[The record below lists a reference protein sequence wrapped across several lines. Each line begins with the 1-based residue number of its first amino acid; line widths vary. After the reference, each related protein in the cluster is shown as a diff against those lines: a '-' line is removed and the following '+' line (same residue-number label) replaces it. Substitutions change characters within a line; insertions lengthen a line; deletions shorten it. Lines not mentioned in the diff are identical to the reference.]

1 MALSTSALV
10 KKGEYHDSVTLMLL
24 AKALLAL
31 PGVRDAAAV
40 MGTEANKGLLAD
52 AGLLTEE
59 ARAADAGDLIISVQA
74 ETLVQAEGA
83 LAQAERLL
91 KERRLAKTGEGA
103 AHRPKSLA
111 AALKHAPDAN
121 LAVISVA
128 GRYAAREARLALE
141 KGLHVFLFSDNVSL
155 EDEIALKR
163 LALEKGLLL
172 MGPDAGTAII
182 NGIALGFAN
191 ATPRGPVGI
200 VGAAGTGIQ
209 GVSVSIA
216 RAGSGVSQA
225 IGVGGRD
232 LSEAVGGMMM
242 QAAVRALQTD
252 PATKVLCLVSKPP
265 APGIAQ
271 KVLETVRETGKPAV
285 ICFLGD
291 DGAAAREAGLFP
303 AATLDEAAI
312 ASAALA
318 QGQNPSHA
326 VDEHRKVTAQS
337 LGQRGEEAK
346 GRFSPEQRYVR
357 GLFSGGTFCY
367 EAQLVLRELL
377 GVVRSNAPL
386 DKHDALPDP
395 NRSIGHTCVDLG
407 ADDFTVGRL
416 HPMLDND
423 LRVRRLL
430 REAADPETA
439 VILLDV
445 VLGYGAHPDPA
456 GELATAIRQAKA
468 DAERSGR
475 YLAIVAY
482 VCGVAGDP
490 QGFTEQEE
498 KLRAAGVIL
507 APSNAAAA
515 RWAGLIAPARAG
527 I

>member
-1 MALSTSALV
+1 MDVSTSALV

-59 ARAADAGDLIISVQA
+59 ARAAEANDLIISVQA
-74 ETLVQAEGA
+74 ETLMQAEAA

-91 KERRLAKTGEGA
+91 KERRAAKAGEGGIP
-103 AHRPKSLA
+103 RPKSLA
-111 AALKHAPDAN
+111 AALKSAPDAN

-191 ATPRGPVGI
+191 AIPRGPVGI
-200 VGAAGTGIQ
+200 IGAAGTGIQ
-209 GVSVSIA
+209 GVSVGIA

-242 QAAVRALQTD
+242 QAAMRALQDD
-252 PATKVLCLVSKPP
+252 PSTQVLCLVSKPP
-265 APGIAQ
+265 APNIAR
-271 KVLETVRETGKPAV
+271 KVLETARSIGKPV
-285 ICFLGD
+285 VVCFLGD
-291 DGAAAREAGLFP
+291 DGAAAREAGLVP
-303 AATLDEAAI
+303 AATLDEAAA
-312 ASAALA
+312 ASVALA
-318 QGQNPSHA
+318 QGLNPYHA
-326 VDEHRKVTAQS
+326 VAKHREAAANTAV
-337 LGQRGEEAK
+337 LADEAK
-346 GRFSPEQRYVR
+346 NRFAPKQQYLR

-367 EAQLVLRELL
+367 EAQLVLRDLVGE
-377 GVVRSNAPL
+377 VRSNAPL
-386 DKHDALPDP
+386 DERYKLPNP
-395 NRSIGHTCVDLG
+395 HHSIGHTCVDLG
-407 ADDFTVGRL
+407 ADEFTVGRL

-423 LRVRRLL
+423 LRIRRLL
-430 REAADPETA
+430 KEAADPETA

-456 GELATAIRQAKA
+456 SELAKAIRQARA
-468 DAERSGR
+468 DAEQAGR
-475 YLAIVAY
+475 YLAVVAY
-482 VCGVAGDP
+482 VCGVSGDP
-490 QGFTEQEE
+490 QGFAKQEDA
-498 KLRAAGVIL
+498 LRAAGVIL

-515 RWAGLIAPARAG
+515 RFAGLLAPARAR